1 MRNVTLLSS
10 VPCSGN
16 NIYTALKIRSEFHNV
31 SVTVGVVD
39 GLVLHGLALHG
50 KLLRPRLEASTRDV
64 LVDDDSNF
72 QKKLR

>member
-1 MRNVTLLSS
+1 VRNVTLLSS

-39 GLVLHGLALHG
+39 GLALHG
-50 KLLRPRLEASTRDV
+50 AGAARKITAASTGSF
-64 LVDDDSNF
+64 DSG
-72 QKKLR
+72 RSS